1 MVHRRHVHR
10 RQAGVDIPTASGING
25 ASTVDG
31 STASPAG
38 NSLVVD
44 TSTNTHSQTAI
55 PFVSTPVTILTTPTT
70 SSSDTEGA
78 PAPTDVQQTVSQ
90 NGGSQIPLSTVIG
103 ACVGALVGA
112 LALILLGLWI
122 YKRSAPK
129 PRQRNPV
136 SYISASRNARGEVD
150 RSRSRMEVWDKLGD
164 NEDKWEGQYQ
174 TQEIPRS
181 ASVGPME
188 KLTMFKKSPS
198 VRTAD
203 TDRSYDAH
211 FEEPHPFAQYHPN
224 LAQELATESNPPVRQ
239 YLGRVD
245 AGPALSWDSGN
256 ASFLSLNSG
265 RDMSPSLDVARP
277 TPDVIMG
284 SGSHHWE
291 SAEVLNYDGEELH
304 SNNPFVDDGER
315 RKSISNPFFGAQ
327 SHAGLP
333 RTSPRSSLR
342 SYKGK
347 DKDDG
352 KDPFADQDIPSVPK
366 IRQVQVSSMSSETSN
381 DRAIQNLIA
390 ALDFSGTQGPL
401 RVASIQPSVYSTNSV
416 YTEEEDVTDAF
427 PLPPG
432 VGR

>member
-1 MVHRRHVHR
+1 MVRRRHVHR

-25 ASTVDG
+25 ASTIDT
-31 STASPAG
+31 STASPTG

-44 TSTNTHSQTAI
+44 TSTNTRSQSAI
-55 PFVSTPVTILTTPTT
+55 PLASTPVTVPSTSTT
-70 SSSDTEGA
+70 SSSDTEGS
-78 PAPTDVQQTVSQ
+78 PAPTEVQQTVNQ
-90 NGGSQIPLSTVIG
+90 NGGSQIPMSTVIG

-129 PRQRNPV
+129 PRQRNPIS
-136 SYISASRNARGEVD
+136 SYTASRNARGEVD

-174 TQEIPRS
+174 TKEIPRS

-188 KLTMFKKSPS
+188 KLTMFKKTPS
-198 VRTAD
+198 VRTTN
-203 TDRSYDAH
+203 TDRSYDTH
-211 FEEPHPFAQYHPN
+211 LEQPHPFAQYHPH
-224 LAQELATESNPPVRQ
+224 LAQELATESDPPVRQ
-239 YLGRVD
+239 FLGRVD

-256 ASFLSLNSG
+256 DSFLSLNSG
-265 RDMSPSLDVARP
+265 RGMSPSLDMARP
-277 TPDVIMG
+277 TPDVIVG

-304 SNNPFVDDGER
+304 SNNPFNDDGER

-327 SHAGLP
+327 SHTALP

-347 DKDDG
+347 DRDDG
-352 KDPFADQDIPSVPK
+352 KDPFIDQDVPSVPK
-366 IRQVQVSSMSSETSN
+366 IKHVQAGSLSSETAN

-390 ALDFSGTQGPL
+390 ALEFPGTQGPL
-401 RVASIQPSVYSTNSV
+401 RVASIQPSVYSANSI
-416 YTEEEDVTDAF
+416 YTEEEDVTEAF

-432 VGR
+432 VSK